1 MIVFCS
7 KELCVQ
13 HDEGL
18 GMVRAA
24 WIGGRNMRGFREAF
38 TRLQKLVARLGVARI
53 LLDLNTLPDISV
65 YDQLWLSKGFIPSIL
80 VLPLRQVVVA
90 LSPKNVYNHQ
100 AVEGLLLAV
109 HLLIRFDMQ
118 FFAQPDAGMQWL
130 TDYSPRLV
138 DLQREWSQQRGAIP
152 PQSDE
157 VAEPRPGY
165 QLKKLSRLPS

>member
-1 MIVFCS
+1 
-7 KELCVQ
+7 
-13 HDEGL
+13 
-18 GMVRAA
+18 VRAA
-24 WIGGRNMRGFREAF
+24 WTGAHDMRGFREAF
-38 TRLQKLVARLGVARI
+38 TKLQKLVARLGVARV
-53 LLDLNTLPDISV
+53 LLDLNALPDISV
-65 YDQLWLSKGFIPSIL
+65 YDQLWLSTVFMPSIL

-90 LSPKNVYNHQ
+90 LSPKNIYNHQ

-138 DLQREWSQQRGAIP
+138 DLQREWSQQRGATP

-157 VAEPRPGY
+157 VAECRPGY
-165 QLKKLSRLPS
+165 QRRKVSRLPS